1 MFALVQ
7 NGIIQFLI
15 QPGIPFSWDGVDYP
29 GNWIQLASPE
39 QRSSIGICDV
49 VYGQQESDQY
59 YWVQQNAPVYNAQTN
74 QVDVTFTCTPK
85 NLTDIKANAFNQVN
99 QIAYSI
105 LFPTD
110 WMVVKSVE
118 TSTPI
123 NPDWNTWRASIRA
136 TADQTRTAVT
146 GAADVAAVQTIMS
159 SIVWA
164 KSPSQVALEAE
175 QAAKAAEALKLN
187 EGALNGN

>member
-39 QRSSIGICDV
+39 ERASIGICDV
-49 VYGQQESDQY
+49 VYGQRESDQY
-59 YWVQQNAPVYNAQTN
+59 YWVQQNSPVYNAQTN

-159 SIVWA
+159 NIVWA

>member
-15 QPGIPFSWDGVDYP
+15 QAGVPFSWDGVEYP
-29 GNWIQLASPE
+29 GNWIQLSTPE
-39 QRSSIGICDV
+39 ERAAIGICDV
-49 VYGQQESDQY
+49 IYGSQPSDQY
-59 YWVQQNAPVYNAQTN
+59 YWITQEAPVYNAQTN
-74 QVDVTFTCTPK
+74 QVDINFTSTPK
-85 NLTDIKANAFNQVN
+85 NLTDVKANAFNQVN
-99 QIAYSI
+99 QTAYSI

-136 TADQTRTAVT
+136 TADSTRTAVT
-146 GAADVAAVQTIMS
+146 SAADVNAVQQIMS

-164 KSPSQVALEAE
+164 KSPSQVAAEEA
-175 QAAKAAEALKLN
+175 QAAQEIK
-187 EGALNGN
+187 NGN

>member
-15 QPGIPFSWDGVDYP
+15 NPGIPFSWNGVDYP
-29 GNWIQLASPE
+29 GNWIQLADQQ
-39 QRSSIGICDV
+39 QRDSIGICDV
-49 VYGQQESDQY
+49 VYGPQENDKY
-59 YWVQQNAPVYNAQTN
+59 YWIQQNAPVYNAETN
-74 QVDVTFTCTPK
+74 QVDITFTCTPK
-85 NLTDIKANAFNQVN
+85 DLTQIKSNAFNQVN

-123 NPDWNTWRASIRA
+123 SPDWNTWRASIRA

-146 GAADVAAVQTIMS
+146 GAANVAAVQTIMS

-164 KSPSQVALEAE
+164 KSPSQVSLEAE
-175 QAAKAAEALKLN
+175 QEAARLAAEEQN
-187 EGALNGN
+187 NGN

>member
-15 QPGIPFSWDGVDYP
+15 QPGIPFSWNGVEYP

-39 QRSSIGICDV
+39 ERASIGICDV
-49 VYGQQESDQY
+49 VYGEQPSDQY
-59 YWVQQNAPVYNAQTN
+59 YWITQLPPVYNAQTN
-74 QVDVTFTCTPK
+74 QVDILFTSTPK
-85 NLTDIKANAFNQVN
+85 DLTQIKANAFNQVN
-99 QIAYSI
+99 QTAYTI

-123 NPDWNTWRASIRA
+123 NPDWNSWRASIRV

-146 GAADVAAVQTIMS
+146 GAVDVAAVQNIMS
-159 SIVWA
+159 NIVWA

-175 QAAKAAEALKLN
+175 QAAKEAEALKLN

>member
-15 QPGIPFSWDGVDYP
+15 RPGIPFSWDGVDYP

-159 SIVWA
+159 NIVWA

>member
-15 QPGIPFSWDGVDYP
+15 QSGVPFSWNGIDYP
-29 GNWIQLASPE
+29 GNWIQLASSE
-39 QRSSIGICDV
+39 QRSSIGICSV
-49 VYGQQESDQY
+49 VYGERDNDQY
-59 YWVQQNAPVYNAQTN
+59 YWIQQNAPIYNEQTN
-74 QVDVTFTCTPK
+74 QVDITFTCTPK
-85 NLTDIKANAFNQVN
+85 DLTQIKSNAFNQVN

-123 NPDWNTWRASIRA
+123 SPDWNIWRASIRA
-136 TADQTRTAVT
+136 TADQTRTAIT
-146 GAADVAAVQTIMS
+146 SAPDVFAVQTIMG

-164 KSPSQVALEAE
+164 KSPSQVAMEEAQE
-175 QAAKAAEALKLN
+175 AAKLAVKEI
-187 EGALNGN
+187 

>member
-15 QPGIPFSWDGVDYP
+15 QAGVPFSWNGVNYP

-39 QRSSIGICDV
+39 ERASIGICDV

-74 QVDVTFTCTPK
+74 QVDISFTCTPK

-99 QIAYSI
+99 QTAYSI

-123 NPDWNTWRASIRA
+123 NPDWNSWRASIRA
-136 TADQTRTAVT
+136 TADQTRTAIT
-146 GAADVAAVQTIMS
+146 SAADVAAVQIIMS
-159 SIVWA
+159 NIVWA

-175 QAAKAAEALKLN
+175 QAAKAAE
-187 EGALNGN
+187 GALNGN

>member
-15 QPGIPFSWDGVDYP
+15 QAGVPFSWNGVDYP

-39 QRSSIGICDV
+39 ERTSIGICDV

-74 QVDVTFTCTPK
+74 QVDISFTCTPK
-85 NLTDIKANAFNQVN
+85 NLTDVKANAFNQVN
-99 QIAYSI
+99 QTAYSI

-123 NPDWNTWRASIRA
+123 NPDWNSWRASIRA
-136 TADQTRTAVT
+136 TADQTRTAIT

-164 KSPSQVALEAE
+164 KSPAQVAAEEE
-175 QAAKAAEALKLN
+175 QAANSVK
-187 EGALNGN
+187 GAINGD

>member
-7 NGIIQFLI
+7 NGIIEFLI
-15 QPGIPFSWDGVDYP
+15 QAGVPFSWNGVDYP
-29 GNWIQLASPE
+29 GNWIQLSTPE
-39 QRSSIGICDV
+39 ERASIGICDV
-49 VYGQQESDQY
+49 IYGSQPSDQY
-59 YWVQQNAPVYNAQTN
+59 YWITQEAPVYNAQTN
-74 QVDVTFTCTPK
+74 QVEINFTSTPK
-85 NLTDIKANAFNQVN
+85 NLTDVKANAFNQVN
-99 QIAYSI
+99 QTAYSI

-136 TADQTRTAVT
+136 TADSTRTAVT
-146 GAADVAAVQTIMS
+146 AAADVNAVQQIMS

-164 KSPSQVALEAE
+164 KSPSQVAAEEA
-175 QAAKAAEALKLN
+175 QAAQEIK
-187 EGALNGN
+187 NGN

>member
-39 QRSSIGICDV
+39 ERSSIGICDV

>member
-159 SIVWA
+159 NIVWA